1 MTMTPPPW
9 PAPPPGRPSGRPIAA
24 LTIGLIATAVVA
36 IAGVLISL
44 NRPAPPVATY
54 STGER
59 AAAKVQFCERYRLAV
74 RASQIDT
81 APGGEIAL
89 ARIAMVNGAQ
99 ILETAVADPSLDA
112 SLRDAGQALALSFQ
126 TQAALASIE
135 TGMSATWQQIV
146 DDTNAK
152 DRAVKALCGE

>member
-1 MTMTPPPW
+1 MTLTPPPW
-9 PAPPPGRPSGRPIAA
+9 PAPPPSRPSGRPIAA

-36 IAGVLISL
+36 IADVLISL
-44 NRPAPPVATY
+44 NRPAPRVATY
-54 STGER
+54 SPGER
-59 AAAKVQFCERYRLAV
+59 AAAKIQFCDRYRLAV

-81 APGGEIAL
+81 APGGDIAL

-99 ILETAVADPSLDA
+99 ILETAVANPPLDA

-126 TQAALASIE
+126 TQAALASTE
-135 TGMSATWQQIV
+135 TGTSVAWQQIV

-152 DRAVKALCGE
+152 DEVLKALCGG

>member
-1 MTMTPPPW
+1 MTPPPW
-9 PAPPPGRPSGRPIAA
+9 PGPPPSRPSGRPIAA

-36 IAGVLISL
+36 VAGVLISL
-44 NRPAPPVATY
+44 NRAAPPVATY

-59 AAAKVQFCERYRLAV
+59 AAAKVQFCERFNLAF

-99 ILETAVADPSLDA
+99 ILETAAADPPLDA
-112 SLRDAGQALALSFQ
+112 SLRDAGHVLAISLQ
-126 TQAALASIE
+126 TQAALASTE
-135 TGMSATWQQIV
+135 TATSAAWQQIV
-146 DDTNAK
+146 DDTNANA
-152 DRAVKALCGE
+152 RAVKALCGE

>member
-1 MTMTPPPW
+1 
-9 PAPPPGRPSGRPIAA
+9 
-24 LTIGLIATAVVA
+24 
-36 IAGVLISL
+36 
-44 NRPAPPVATY
+44 
-54 STGER
+54 
-59 AAAKVQFCERYRLAV
+59 
-74 RASQIDT
+74 
-81 APGGEIAL
+81 
-89 ARIAMVNGAQ
+89 MVNGAQ